1 MRRPKKDIQL
11 TSYDELLGLEETPE
25 KSMNQVVEID
35 LAKLYPFKNHPFHV
49 NDDEKMAETVE
60 SIKTYGV
67 LTPALVRPRPDGGY
81 EMISGHRRKRGCEL
95 CGKTT
100 LPALVRN
107 YTDDEAVIIM
117 VDSNIQ
123 RENLLP
129 SEKAHAYKMKYD
141 AMKHQGSK
149 GEKYTADM
157 VGEAAGDSGRTVQR
171 YIRLAALSDALLE
184 YVDNNKIPMIV
195 GEKLSY
201 LKPEEQGWL
210 LEVIT
215 NSSIFPTKQQ
225 AEQLKECSANG
236 KLNQSYIYAVLLKKE
251 SSKINVTIPAKKI
264 GNYFPETYSKEQ
276 IEDADLLKGA
286 GFTAY
291 LVSSLTVKEDGS
303 YDFDSAK
310 PVVIGENG
318 ATEIFTDEKGY
329 GTIYANKENGKL
341 ESNKRMWLYEKIHIS
356 ILGNRVSVTYSKEV

>member
-1 MRRPKKDIQL
+1 MRRPKKEIQL
-11 TSYDELLGLEETPE
+11 TSYDELLGLEEAPE

-149 GEKYTADM
+149 EGGLTLGEL
-157 VGEAAGDSGRTVQR
+157 GEAAGESAKTVQR
-171 YIRLAALSDALLE
+171 YIWISRLSDSLLDM
-184 YVDNNKIPMIV
+184 VD
-195 GEKLSY
+195 
-201 LKPEEQGWL
+201 
-210 LEVIT
+210 
-215 NSSIFPTKQQ
+215 
-225 AEQLKECSANG
+225 
-236 KLNQSYIYAVLLKKE
+236 
-251 SSKINVTIPAKKI
+251 AKKI
-264 GNYFPETYSKEQ
+264 GIMQAVDLSFLSEDAQQWVLVAIQETNVVITTQQSAMLKESDKKGELTFPMVRMMLEKEKTVERKVVIKTERINNYFPATYSREQ
-276 IEDADLLKGA
+276 IENIIYQLL
-286 GFTAY
+286 
-291 LVSSLTVKEDGS
+291 
-303 YDFDSAK
+303 
-310 PVVIGENG
+310 ENWKS
-318 ATEIFTDEKGY
+318 TQ
-329 GTIYANKENGKL
+329 
-341 ESNKRMWLYEKIHIS
+341 
-356 ILGNRVSVTYSKEV
+356 